1 MMMKSLVA
9 MRSSTSHC
17 RVYFYSNA
25 IGFKDMMMRG
35 LALRRRV
42 FFVPMLQVIQ
52 AHINEEV
59 NYSLLCF
66 FLFK

>member
-42 FFVPMLQVIQ
+42 FFCSNVASHSSPHQ
-52 AHINEEV
+52 
-59 NYSLLCF
+59 
-66 FLFK
+66 